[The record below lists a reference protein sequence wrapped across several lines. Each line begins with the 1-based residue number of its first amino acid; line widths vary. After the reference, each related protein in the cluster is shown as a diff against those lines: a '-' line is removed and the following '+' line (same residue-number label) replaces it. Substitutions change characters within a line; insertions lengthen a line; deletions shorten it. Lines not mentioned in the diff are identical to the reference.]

1 MSRANAVISNRN
13 AGANE
18 SWRRV
23 DIFWSD
29 ADTQNWNVNT
39 YYAPHYTLLEKDGVL
54 KRANAALNLRRDRGK
69 SSSQVAEFAE
79 KEFSPKEFMGSARA
93 PIDEL
98 LKEAA
103 KVHAR
108 GRSEAVVCTQVSQ
121 WVTIRIQTY
130 HNIVEGDYTTFP
142 NLHVWGFLQPASIGG
157 DFDRREREL
166 GWVTDDIPRA
176 GWFESSII
184 WSQQGSAEPVP
195 YPTPALVRYGYKG
208 SVKEIVD
215 AVYGSDREPDRVRER
230 IPYRLIQNDDGTCT
244 TIQVKVKVVIRN
256 DETPDDRERKYG
268 NLTQEIRKKLLE
280 KGRDEKTIQ
289 DIIASVDRY
298 EAGSFLKVWARN
310 LDYCWSP
317 PPTAGHVADDESER
331 CMTAMQL
338 VDSPKGRD
346 SHYTFQNYNNTPPK
360 DEEDTYFRPFSFRNH
375 TWKRNKVVVNPWGE
389 NAGSEDAYNRELVY
403 ILLLPTEVLEKIDK
417 LITDTDVEKSAK
429 DPGNT
434 WIIPLSVCVSFF
446 VLLSMLR
453 KIKNSQTDKD
463 KFQSVIDA
471 LDLPKHAAILASMEP
486 ARDKE
491 TFKKNF
497 QNPKLHD
504 VFKGDPSSATFT
516 DSQQRLCQ
524 FFGVLFK
531 QAYAIALSWG
541 DGEYEKFV
549 ESYEK
554 QQSAFWNSK
563 NTKEVSRSL
572 GFGASDS
579 ELVSVDYVFRE
590 VEKVKKLGG
599 SKLPGYFAWLEWAV
613 LLKLGFKLG
622 AQVKF
627 GKKTQDDKTDR
638 FFLNGSLDPV
648 GFVSLAV
655 ELGAVWSMVNESK
668 RQSSSREAWEWA
680 ETVKYVLTWVELKLG
695 ISLSLKS
702 EGKIGFDVDFLSTLG
717 HKMKA
722 IFNPFLKI
730 DHKLDLDSQIY
741 ATVSN
746 LVQINYSALHYR
758 IMHLTGSGV
767 SIGDELHVGGKRIAG
782 VKAFSFVWGIVEAQD
797 RLAQFQSGRAV
808 LGETLEVTANY
819 RGQPD
824 PAHYCL
830 DICYKGPSLSG
841 MSHER
846 IPVFCDEVTRERA
859 DSGAH
864 SFPDQI
870 KLSNIL
876 TIDESFFKNGPRERF
891 LENLLSDDQEVS
903 GVISLNDEHYKDDA
917 STKARTS
924 SANQCTIAT
933 PYVSISLPY
942 EDFSLSDTITL
953 AIVIYD
959 FACKIPL
966 YLWVYEDEDACVYTG
981 DTDLNCQR
989 ISLETISGDTLSG
1002 RIQVPLGKYRIAAQA
1017 RNDLF
1022 RNPFTSLKAN
1032 LSFRVSLD
1040 PEGQLMLK
1048 AKDVNGK
1055 LVGVEA
1061 VTRRD
1066 VIVE

>member
-1 MSRANAVISNRN
+1 MSKANGIVSNRN
-13 AGANE
+13 AKANP

-29 ADTQNWNVNT
+29 KDPRNWNINT

-69 SSSQVAEFAE
+69 PTSQVAEYAE
-79 KEFSPKEFMGSARA
+79 KEFSPQDFMGSARV
-93 PIDEL
+93 PIDEM

-103 KVHAR
+103 RVHAH

-121 WVTIRIQTY
+121 WVIIQVKTY
-130 HNIVEGDYTTFP
+130 HDIVEGDYTTFP

-157 DFDRREREL
+157 DADRREREM

-176 GWFESSII
+176 GWFESRVV

-195 YPTPALVRYGYKG
+195 YPTPVVVRYGAENGK
-208 SVKEIVD
+208 KAIVD
-215 AVYGSDREPDRVRER
+215 AVSSSDRDPNRVKEK
-230 IPYRLIQNDDGTCT
+230 IPYRLVKNDDGTCT
-244 TIQVKVKVVIRN
+244 TIQVKVKVIVRN
-256 DETPDDRERKYG
+256 DETPEDRERKHG
-268 NLTQEIRKKLLE
+268 ELTGEIRTKLSE
-280 KGRDEKTIQ
+280 KGKDEKTIQ
-289 DIIASVDRY
+289 EIIASVDRY

-331 CMTAMQL
+331 CMTAMDL
-338 VDSPKGRD
+338 VDSPKGKISR
-346 SHYTFQNYNNTPPK
+346 YTFQNFNNTPPK
-360 DEEDTYFRPFSFRNH
+360 DEEDTYFRPYSFRNH
-375 TWKRNKVVVNPWGE
+375 SWKRNKIVVHPWGE

-403 ILLLPTEVLEKIDK
+403 ILLLPAEVLEKIDK

-434 WIIPLSVCVSFF
+434 WIIPLSVCISFF

-453 KIKNSQTDKD
+453 KIKSSQTDKD

-471 LDLPKHAAILASMEP
+471 LNLPKYAAILASMEP

-497 QNPKLHD
+497 QNPKLQD
-504 VFKGDPSSATFT
+504 VFKGDPASGTFT

-524 FFGVLFK
+524 FFAVLFK
-531 QAYAIALSWG
+531 QAYAVALSWG

-554 QQSAFWNSK
+554 QQNAFWNSK
-563 NTKEVSRSL
+563 NSKDVSRSL
-572 GFGASDS
+572 GFGTSDS
-579 ELVSVDYVFRE
+579 ELVSIDYVFRE

-627 GKKTQDDKTDR
+627 GKKAQDDKTER
-638 FFLNGSLDPV
+638 FFLNGSLDPM
-648 GFVSLAV
+648 GFISLAV

-680 ETVKYVLTWVELKLG
+680 ETVKYVLTWVELKMG

-717 HKMKA
+717 RKMQA
-722 IFNPFLKI
+722 IFDPFLKI

-758 IMHLTGSGV
+758 IMHLTGSGI
-767 SIGDELHVGGKRIAG
+767 SIGDGLHVGGKRIAG
-782 VKAFSFVWGIVEAQD
+782 VKAFSFVWGKVDAQEQ
-797 RLAQFQSGRAV
+797 LAHFQSARAV
-808 LGETLEVTANY
+808 LGKTLEVTADY

-830 DICYKGPSLSG
+830 DICYEGPSLSG
-841 MSHER
+841 KSHESV
-846 IPVFCDEVTRERA
+846 PVFCDEIARERA
-859 DSGAH
+859 DSGVDD
-864 SFPDQI
+864 FPDQI
-870 KLSNIL
+870 TLSNVL
-876 TIDESFFKNGPRERF
+876 TIDESFFKNGLKKRF
-891 LENLLSDDQEVS
+891 LKNLLSDDQEVS
-903 GVISLNDEHYKDDA
+903 GVISLNDEQYKDDA
-917 STKARTS
+917 ITKARTS
-924 SANQCTIAT
+924 SDNQCTIPS

-942 EDFSLSDTITL
+942 EDFSLNDTITL
-953 AIVIYD
+953 AIVVYS
-959 FACKIPL
+959 FACKVPL
-966 YLWVYEDEDACVYTG
+966 YLWVYEDEDVCVYTG
-981 DTDLNCQR
+981 DIDLNCR
-989 ISLETISGDTLSG
+989 KFSLETISGDTLAG
-1002 RIQVPLGKYRIAAQA
+1002 RVQVPLAEYRIVAQA

-1040 PEGQLMLK
+1040 PEGELMLK

-1055 LVGVEA
+1055 LVGVETA
-1061 VTRRD
+1061 TRRN